1 LFSIIIRALGLCLAF
16 ENFISQ
22 FSSSILLIEI
32 FHLLKNKTSVQ
43 LIAIYF
49 FFDIMYYLR
58 SNFGD
63 AHDLL
68 IEFHG

>member
-1 LFSIIIRALGLCLAF
+1 LFVFIIRALRLRLAF
-16 ENFISQ
+16 KNFISQ

-32 FHLLKNKTSVQ
+32 LHLLKNKTSVQ
-43 LIAIYF
+43 LVAIYF

-58 SNFGD
+58 SYFGN

-68 IEFHG
+68 VELHG